1 MRQQIASL
9 DAHPDKDALR
19 EYTGEAPDGLWTGRL
34 DYLAW
39 GRASNLLC
47 YFTDEA
53 TGLKHR
59 LSVFSGQS
67 YKPYQGEVAFDE
79 EAPGGRFELATGN
92 SQSSGLPKFLDARKL

>member
-1 MRQQIASL
+1 MRQQITGL

-19 EYTGEAPDGLWTGRL
+19 EYEGQAPDGLWTGRL

-59 LSVFSGQS
+59 LSVFSRQS
-67 YKPYQGEVAFDE
+67 YKPYQGGPTFDE
-79 EAPGGRFELATGN
+79 EAPGGRFEITTENGQK
-92 SQSSGLPKFLDARKL
+92 SDLPKFLSARTL